1 MNIAFACP
9 KCDRTV
15 QIELSDNTSQLACSH
30 CGYILNAAAGAV
42 EQGEVHRCRVC
53 GGHDLFVRK
62 DFSQRLGVTIVVIGF
77 IASSVTWYFHLVAAT
92 FGILFATA
100 LIDVVLYLCVGNLLQ
115 CYACRSEYRGVADLE
130 QHEPFDLEV
139 HERHRQQ
146 AARLAES
153 AKQSNSADKVI

>member
-1 MNIAFACP
+1 MNVAFACP
-9 KCDRTV
+9 KCDQTV
-15 QIELSDNTSQLACSH
+15 QVELSDDVSQLACSH
-30 CGYILNAAAGAV
+30 CEYTLNAAAGAIS
-42 EQGEVHRCRVC
+42 QGEVHRCLVC
-53 GGHDLFVRK
+53 GGNELFVRK
-62 DFSQRLGVTIVVIGF
+62 NFSQRLGVTIVVLGF
-77 IASSVTWYFHLVAAT
+77 VASSVTWYLHQVEAT

-115 CYACRSEYRGVADLE
+115 CYGCRSEYRGVAGLD

-153 AKQSNSADKVI
+153 TKPLQR